1 MISQGC
7 VVKKSC
13 DSMDDFLKFQVLW
26 CLSKF
31 HVHRP
36 CQRGCVTLLLC
47 HVTTHHQVVRGSC
60 NSIVGFFSRQVPNLP
75 CLRKERYKF
84 SIFPVTSRDHVIRRL
99 LWVSCPG
106 HKPSLCQVWWP
117 LALQKRRYFAFDLS
131 LDLMWLR
138 DQRVMWHCGRVSLI
152 VNLHPAKFGGHRQ
165 GKTFRFSFATWLQV
179 NSASESHV
187 TLWVSFPCH

>member
-36 CQRGCVTLLLC
+36 CQRGCVTLLRC

-60 NSIVGFFSRQVPNLP
+60 NSIVGFFSLQVPNP
-75 CLRKERYKF
+75 YMYCASGTDRRICCNVRECYGRRDTSF
-84 SIFPVTSRDHVIRRL
+84 QFFPWLHEITWSEGYYGWVALVIKHH
-99 LWVSCPG
+99 S
-106 HKPSLCQVWWP
+106 
-117 LALQKRRYFAFDLS
+117 
-131 LDLMWLR
+131 
-138 DQRVMWHCGRVSLI
+138 
-152 VNLHPAKFGGHRQ
+152 AKFGGH
-165 GKTFRFSFATWLQV
+165 WLCRRGDILLLICHLT
-179 NSASESHV
+179 SCDYSHARIIQ
-187 TLWVSFPCH
+187 WVMWHYGWLLPS